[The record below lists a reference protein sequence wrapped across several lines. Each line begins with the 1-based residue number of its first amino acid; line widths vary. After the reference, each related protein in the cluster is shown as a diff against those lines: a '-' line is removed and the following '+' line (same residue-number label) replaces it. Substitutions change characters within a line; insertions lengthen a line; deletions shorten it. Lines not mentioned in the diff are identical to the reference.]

1 MIYLR
6 RDFFSLAGYR
16 SAAEELSDLFYRTQI
31 TMRRHP
37 PMPDKSG
44 WQGNGCWF
52 GSMEAIQ
59 HFGQLE
65 TPLAIPGFLHPQVRD
80 STARVKFDIRRDS
93 YTGIQGTP
101 WGKTMETTGSTEQR
115 IKEALRRMEEE
126 ARLPMNAGQLVE
138 ELMRQTNLARST
150 VYRYQRQWRKFARP
164 PRTTLDEDLEK
175 ATDRQRFLISIRMP
189 ADLLRWLKAEGEAR
203 NMGYQSLIVSLLYW
217 SKDNPLMSGQS
228 WMGEDEGEDEED

>member
-1 MIYLR
+1 
-6 RDFFSLAGYR
+6 
-16 SAAEELSDLFYRTQI
+16 
-31 TMRRHP
+31 
-37 PMPDKSG
+37 
-44 WQGNGCWF
+44 
-52 GSMEAIQ
+52 
-59 HFGQLE
+59 
-65 TPLAIPGFLHPQVRD
+65 
-80 STARVKFDIRRDS
+80 
-93 YTGIQGTP
+93 
-101 WGKTMETTGSTEQR
+101 METTGSTEQR